1 MEQVYTQLTSGVHKP
16 KKDKVALI
24 LCGSSGT

>member
-16 KKDKVALI
+16 KKHKVALF